1 MELLVKAVPKYK
13 TKRHIANNLK
23 ERFMKFFKNKE
34 IICPDGET
42 GRNEQKTDDSQS
54 DGKC

>member
-13 TKRHIANNLK
+13 TNRHIANNLK
-23 ERFMKFFKNKE
+23 ERFMKFFNNKE

-42 GRNEQKTDDSQS
+42 GRNEQ
-54 DGKC
+54 